1 MSILLLKSILSIL
14 MIFLSFFAM
23 FTMFE
28 VFGRSEKRYDIGKI
42 KKAHKINGIIYT
54 LIFIFISYF
63 CLRFIIS
70 SGSELN
76 PRATFHVVFAI
87 TIIILFGLKIV
98 FIHIY
103 KQFYGSVKIIGI
115 LIALITFVLAG
126 TSGGYYLLVS
136 KLGTDKTFDRI
147 MEQKMKRQPYASV
160 NTLEKKFIVRTDPES
175 IEKGK
180 KLYETECSI
189 CHNPLSTEW
198 YFGPGH
204 KGILKNPHLPVS
216 KRPATPENIANQIR
230 NPYKDMPPF
239 QNLSDED
246 ILNLIAY
253 LNTL

>member
-1 MSILLLKSILSIL
+1 MSILLLKSILSVL
-14 MIFLSFFAM
+14 MIFLSFLAM

-28 VFGRSEKRYDIGKI
+28 VFGRSEKRYDIEKI
-42 KKAHKINGIIYT
+42 KKVHKVNGIIYI
-54 LIFIFISYF
+54 LVFVFISYF
-63 CLRFIIS
+63 CLRFIIF

-76 PRATFHVVFAI
+76 PRATFHAVFAI
-87 TIIILFGLKIV
+87 TIIALLGIKIA

-103 KQFYGSVKIIGI
+103 RQFYGSVKIIGI
-115 LIALITFVLAG
+115 LIALITFGLAG

-136 KLGTDKTFDRI
+136 KLGTDRTFDRI
-147 MEQKMKRQPYASV
+147 MEQKMRKQPYASV
-160 NTLEKKFIVRTDPES
+160 NTGERKIKVRTDPES

-180 KLYETECSI
+180 KLYEAECSI
-189 CHNPLSTEW
+189 CHNPISTEW

-204 KGILKNPHLPVS
+204 KGILKNPYLSVS
-216 KRPATPENIANQIR
+216 KRPATPENVANQIK

-239 QNLSDED
+239 PNLSDED

>member
-1 MSILLLKSILSIL
+1 
-14 MIFLSFFAM
+14 M

-28 VFGRSEKRYDIGKI
+28 AFGRSEKRYDIEKM
-42 KKAHKINGIIYT
+42 KKVHKANGIIYT
-54 LIFIFISYF
+54 LILVFISYF

-76 PRATFHVVFAI
+76 PRATFHAVFAI
-87 TIIILFGLKIV
+87 TFITLFGLKIV

-103 KQFYGSVKIIGI
+103 RQFYGSVKIIGI
-115 LIALITFVLAG
+115 LIVIITFGLAG
-126 TSGGYYLLVS
+126 TSGAYYLLVS
-136 KLGTDKTFDRI
+136 KLGTDETFDRI
-147 MEQKMKRQPYASV
+147 MEQKMRKQSYAYV
-160 NTLEKKFIVRTDPES
+160 NTGERKIKVRTDTES

-180 KLYETECSI
+180 KLYESECSV
-189 CHNPLSTEW
+189 CHNATSTEW

-204 KGILKNPHLPVS
+204 KGILKNPYLPVS
-216 KRPATPENIANQIR
+216 KRPATPENVANQIR

-239 QNLSDED
+239 PNLSDED